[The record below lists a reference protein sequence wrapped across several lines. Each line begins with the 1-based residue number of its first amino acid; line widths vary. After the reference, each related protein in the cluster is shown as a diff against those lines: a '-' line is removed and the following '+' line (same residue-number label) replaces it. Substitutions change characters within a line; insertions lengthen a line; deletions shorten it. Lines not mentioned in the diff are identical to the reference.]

1 MIHNSTIF
9 FGTSQFA
16 VPILEA
22 LIPTPWRPRVVVTTP
37 DRPAGRGLKAKPS
50 PVKQKAGEYGLEVWE
65 PARFTPT
72 KAKGFNDRL
81 ARRQSDQD
89 SAEIVNVSAWADRMA
104 GLAPDLFILA
114 AYGKIIPVTLLAIPR
129 AGSLNVHPSLL
140 PRWRGPAPIQYAILN
155 GDSATG
161 VSIMVM
167 DEEIDHGPIVAQRSL
182 PVAPDDTGETLEKKL
197 GREGARL
204 LLETIPL
211 WLERSITPKEQDHA
225 HATYTRL
232 LTKED
237 GIIDWSLP
245 ASDIAR
251 RIRAFTPWPGSHT
264 FWGERRITI
273 VRTEP
278 FEIVENRSG
287 TDQKPGSVFSKE
299 KKLLIAAGDKPLE
312 IVEIR
317 SEGKRSMS
325 GKEFLNGHRAVIGT
339 RLGR

>member
-1 MIHNSTIF
+1 MIHASTVIF

-22 LIPTPWRPRVVVTTP
+22 LVRSEWSPRVVVTAP

-65 PARFTPT
+65 PV
-72 KAKGFNDRL
+72 RL
-81 ARRQSDQD
+81 D
-89 SAEIVNVSAWADRMA
+89 AEIVNVSAWADRMA
-104 GLAPDLFILA
+104 ALAPDLFILA
-114 AYGKIIPVTLLAIPR
+114 AYGKIIPSTVLAIPR

-140 PRWRGPAPIQYAILN
+140 PRWRGPAPIQYAIVN
-155 GDSATG
+155 GDPVTG
-161 VSIMVM
+161 VTVMLM
-167 DEEIDHGPIVAQRSL
+167 DEEIDHGPILAQRSL

-197 GREGARL
+197 SREGARL

-211 WLERSITPKEQDHA
+211 WLERSVTPKEQDHA
-225 HATYTRL
+225 RATYTRL
-232 LTKED
+232 LAKED

-273 VRTEP
+273 VRAEP
-278 FEIVENRSG
+278 FETTENRSG
-287 TDQKPGSVFSKE
+287 TDQKPGAILSKE

-312 IVEIR
+312 IVELQL
-317 SEGKRSMS
+317 EGKRSMS

-339 RLGR
+339 RVGEKR